1 MTGDGSGAPAA
12 GCRWLREEA
21 GELTHL
27 VLFDV
32 DGTLLTAS
40 GAGRRA
46 LERALAACFGVTGQL
61 DGRELAGKSDPVIF
75 REAALQLGVGLQQLQ
90 AGWEQLVER
99 YLQFLDEELAHRQV
113 RPLAGVACLLAHLKR
128 CPDVVLGLGTGNLE
142 QAAWRKLRAAGLES
156 YFRVGGFGA
165 DGEDRAEILRAAFR
179 RACSDSGAPYGV
191 VVVGDTPL
199 DVQAAHRAGF
209 AAVAVATGPYSVE
222 ELQSSGP
229 EAVLPDLACWAEAAR
244 VLLEAAARRPQV
256 VQ

>member
-1 MTGDGSGAPAA
+1 VTGDGGRVPGV
-12 GCRWLREEA
+12 GCRRFRKEA
-21 GELTHL
+21 GKLTHL
-27 VLFDV
+27 VLFDI

-46 LERALAACFGVTGQL
+46 LERALASCFGVTGQL
-61 DGRELAGKSDPVIF
+61 DGRDFAGKSDPVIF
-75 REAALQLGVGLQQLQ
+75 REAAVRLGVGLQELQ
-90 AGWEQLVER
+90 AGWEQLVGR
-99 YLQFLDEELAHRQV
+99 YLQFLDEELAQRQV
-113 RPLAGVACLLAHLKR
+113 RALAGVACLLAHLKR
-128 CPDVVLGLGTGNLE
+128 RPDVMLGLGTGNLE

-165 DGEDRAEILRAAFR
+165 DGEDRVEILRAAFR
-179 RACSDSGAPYGV
+179 RACSGNGVPHDV

-222 ELQSSGP
+222 ELQNSGP

-244 VLLEAAARRPQV
+244 VLLEAAARRRQV
-256 VQ
+256 FQ